1 MIVVADTSPLN
12 YLVLIEEVGLLPAIF
27 GNVLVPTSVFH
38 ELQHPRTS
46 LKVREWV
53 ANLPVWVEVRPVGLV
68 TNLTLLALDPGERD
82 AIGLALELG
91 IGTVLMDEADGRH
104 EAERL
109 HLEVRGTLGIL
120 ERGALLGKTNFRDAL
135 QKLEQTNFRIS
146 PAVRAAFL
154 KRNL

>member
-53 ANLPVWVEVRPVGLV
+53 ANLPVWVEVRP
-68 TNLTLLALDPGERD
+68 LD
-82 AIGLALELG
+82 L
-91 IGTVLMDEADGRH
+91 
-104 EAERL
+104 
-109 HLEVRGTLGIL
+109 
-120 ERGALLGKTNFRDAL
+120 
-135 QKLEQTNFRIS
+135 
-146 PAVRAAFL
+146 
-154 KRNL
+154 

>member
-12 YLVLIEEVGLLPAIF
+12 YLILVEEIDLLPVIF
-27 GNVLVPTSVFH
+27 GQVLLPTTVFQ
-38 ELQHPRTS
+38 ELQHPKTS
-46 LKVREWV
+46 WKVREWI
-53 ANLPVWVEVRPVGLV
+53 AHLPAWVEVRPVGPV
-68 TNLTLLALDPGERD
+68 TNPTLLTLDPGERD
-82 AIGLALELG
+82 AIGLALALG

-120 ERGALLGKTNFRDAL
+120 ERGARLGKINFREAL

-146 PAVRAAFL
+146 PAVRTAFL
-154 KRNL
+154 KRNS